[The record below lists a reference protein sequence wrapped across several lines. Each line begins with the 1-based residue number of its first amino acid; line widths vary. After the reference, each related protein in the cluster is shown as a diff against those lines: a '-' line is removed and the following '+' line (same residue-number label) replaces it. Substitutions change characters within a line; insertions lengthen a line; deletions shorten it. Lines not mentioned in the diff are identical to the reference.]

1 MIRFIATIVLMMA
14 PIMSVSTGTSEQRV
28 FTSHDL
34 GDERGCSQGQTTKG
48 CGGPPAPL
56 VIVEDS
62 FDRPSR

>member
-1 MIRFIATIVLMMA
+1 MA

-34 GDERGCSQGQTTKG
+34 GDERGCSQGQTTNG